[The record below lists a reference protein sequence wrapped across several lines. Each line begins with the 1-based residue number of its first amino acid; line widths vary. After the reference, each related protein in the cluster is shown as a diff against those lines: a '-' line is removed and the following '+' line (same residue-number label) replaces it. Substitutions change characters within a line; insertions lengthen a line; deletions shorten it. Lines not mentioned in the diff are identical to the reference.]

1 MAKKKTAAQKQK
13 EQAQAKLKSTKFSY
27 DKNLENNYK
36 DAYADYLN
44 FYNNPE
50 ANGFNANIKDVNDLY
65 DQVMNQEKFS
75 YDPQKDQLFQ
85 MYKKQYQAQGNR
97 AMQNQM
103 GAAAANSGG
112 YNSSAAQTSAQNTF
126 QTYMND
132 LSQKASETYKNSLD
146 MYKYNQQNLLDRY
159 NIARDMNNAGN
170 DAYWK
175 QLDAKNQ
182 MQSNAYNLFQDD
194 KNFNYT
200 KFVND
205 RDYWTGRRDA
215 AQTQINFDNEYAQT
229 EKWNKKN
236 FNLTKKG
243 YTG

>member
-13 EQAQAKLKSTKFSY
+13 ETAQAKLKSTKFSY
-27 DKNLENNYK
+27 DKSLENNYK
-36 DAYADYLN
+36 SAYDDYIN

-50 ANGFNANIKDVNDLY
+50 ANGFNAYINDVTDLY

-159 NIARDMNNAGN
+159 NIARDMNNSGN

-194 KNFNYT
+194 KTFKYNQ
-200 KFVND
+200 FVND
-205 RDYWTGRRDA
+205 RDYWTGRIDA
-215 AQTQINFDNEYAQT
+215 AQGQINFDNDYTQT

-236 FNLTKKG
+236 YNLTKKG

>member
-1 MAKKKTAAQKQK
+1 MAKKKTAAEKQK
-13 EQAQAKLKSTKFSY
+13 ETATNMLKGLKFSY

-36 DAYADYLN
+36 SAYDNYIN

-50 ANGFNANIKDVNDLY
+50 ANGFNAYINDVNDLY

-159 NIARDMNNAGN
+159 NVARDMNNSGN

-194 KNFNYT
+194 KTFNYT

-205 RDYWTGRRDA
+205 RDYWTGRQDA
-215 AQTQINFDNEYAQT
+215 AQTQINFDNDYAQT
-229 EKWNKKN
+229 EKWSKKN
-236 FNLTKKG
+236 YNLTKKG